1 MQKAKRKTATG
12 SATVNAPTIA
22 IPQLVLGT
30 GNQPHKWV
38 KAQAITAWVASVG
51 GPANVTWQLTAA
63 GKAAIA
69 NAPSAGQKVLPYG
82 YKGKPNGVRPTQL
95 NWLLYGIH
103 PSWQT
108 AVNSIAGHGYAN
120 IKQQQMVLASS
131 SARHGGAYKHTPAT
145 QPVYC
150 LQAYFSLIRLCTG
163 VTTNPC
169 VLVAALNGGGSPCNK
184 KFSITPSATPKPVIK
199 LAVKD
204 SATAS

>member
-12 SATVNAPTIA
+12 SATVNAPAIA

-38 KAQAITAWVASVG
+38 KAKALAAWVASVG
-51 GPANVTWQLTAA
+51 GAKNVTWQLTAA

-69 NAPSAGQKVLPYG
+69 NAPSAGHKVLPYG
-82 YKGKPNGVRPTQL
+82 YRGKPNGVRVTQI

-103 PSWQT
+103 RQYGN
-108 AVNSIAGHGYAN
+108 AVKSIAGHGYAN

-131 SARHGGAYKHTPAT
+131 YARHGGAYKHTPAT
-145 QPVYC
+145 KPLFC
-150 LQAYFSLIRLCTG
+150 LQAYFSLIQLCTG
-163 VTTNPC
+163 SQPNPC
-169 VLVAALNGGGSPCNK
+169 VLIGMLNGGGSPCNSN
-184 KFSITPSATPKPVIK
+184 FSITPSAMPKPVIK
-199 LAVKD
+199 LAVKG